1 MQLQS
6 KLNPKIAGLNIAL
19 FKALGF
25 LSLFLLLTFPSQ
37 SHGELLFL
45 KSDEFKFSWPLPSEW
60 EETQS
65 LTKGQYALKLK
76 GDKLMTLVLFISTED
91 KMTLPVMLN
100 LHSQN
105 PQWLF
110 GGIKARFPEST
121 FISSAVVKIGSHD
134 AVQTQMEYT
143 VKNLDSSITIY
154 ACHHTTI
161 WRGLMF
167 SLCFECL
174 PENRVEGLKHLQAA
188 LVGFSFSGP

>member
-1 MQLQS
+1 ML
-6 KLNPKIAGLNIAL
+6 KPKIAALNLAL
-19 FKALGF
+19 FRVLGF
-25 LSLFLLLTFPSQ
+25 LSLFLLSALPSQ
-37 SHGELLFL
+37 SYAELLFL
-45 KSDEFKFSWPLPSEW
+45 KSDEFKFTWPVPSQW

-76 GDKLMTLVLFISTED
+76 GDKLMTLVLSISPED

-100 LHSQN
+100 LHSRN

-110 GGIKARFPEST
+110 GGIKARFPESA
-121 FISSAVVKIGSHD
+121 FIGSAVVKIGSHD

-174 PENRVEGLKHLQAA
+174 PENRVEGLKQLQAA
-188 LVGFSFSGP
+188 LAAFSFSGP